1 MNLRHALLV
10 SAATLLGIAGA
21 PDSFAER
28 GGAHAGRAGH
38 GGGARHHAH
47 YKGGHS
53 GGRYA
58 ASHRA
63 RVAARTAYWGAPLA
77 YGPATYSSYYAPA
90 STPAYAPPPAA
101 PALYYV
107 PPIAANA
114 PPFSFDGSPAVEP
127 DWGWQRVNLQQLAAE
142 VRAKREAGT
151 KP

>member
-1 MNLRHALLV
+1 MNLRHAMRV
-10 SAATLLGIAGA
+10 SAAVLLGITGA

-28 GGAHAGRAGH
+28 GSAHVGRAGD
-38 GGGARHHAH
+38 GGGARHHAQSAR
-47 YKGGHS
+47 GHA
-53 GGRYA
+53 GGRYVA
-58 ASHRA
+58 PYRA

-90 STPAYAPPPAA
+90 STPTYPSPPAV

-127 DWGWQRVNLQQLAAE
+127 AWGWERVNLQQLAAE
-142 VRAKREAGT
+142 VRAKRETGT